1 MPLTWVA
8 LFLSTGIWITSVIR
22 VPVLFSSALAAL
34 FLVVSAA
41 VIKKKFASLLSL
53 SAAFLFIGCILLG
66 VNRSLPDG
74 HIKYFTPSGPE
85 EVCLEGTVTDEPSEA
100 VTFYGEPRINFTLE
114 VRGLQKGEMKA
125 RVSGKVRASIFGRP
139 KNKVSYGDTVALRGK
154 LSKPSAPGNPGEFDY
169 AKYLER
175 NRIFSSVSANAKDVA
190 LLKQDPGITGTGRGN
205 PVVSFAYKVRGRV
218 REVIAAGIP
227 GDAADFLIAVL
238 LGLRQDVS
246 AGLNDDFMKTGTV
259 HLLAISGLNV
269 GLIASLMLVI
279 FGILRIPKKA
289 GICAA
294 VVLLIFYA
302 VLTNGT
308 PSVIR
313 ATVMSIAVLCG
324 LLIGRDASLWNSLG
338 LAAIVILG
346 YDPEALFDIGFQLS
360 FLSVASLLY
369 FVPLIQGF
377 APKIG
382 LTLRKRNYLL
392 EGCAVSLAAWAGVAP
407 LILVYFNIVTPI
419 AVAANLIAVPLS
431 FAITAAGIPFIIFGF
446 IFPPLGKIFAA
457 STWILCEALFKS
469 NNILAKAPLGHFYL
483 PAPPIYVLIA
493 YYLFL
498 LAFTERARLKISGA
512 KIAAAALAFANIII
526 WTSAL
531 APRDGKMRVTFLDVG
546 HGDSVFLE
554 FPRGGNMLIDGGSGG
569 GEDWDAGRNIVLP
582 FLRSKGVQVIDAVV
596 LTHPD
601 ADHSGGLVS
610 VLAGVDVRNVFE
622 GGAGSGTGIYKSFE
636 EIVRGR
642 HIARHILKRG
652 DSISGIEGVDLLCL
666 NPRAGR
672 AGDTAISVN
681 DRSVAI
687 AIRFGGC
694 GFLFCGDTGEG
705 PIAEVA
711 SGYPGAI
718 KSDLLMLP
726 HHGEKLSA
734 ASEAFIASAGPE
746 YAVISEGRARREVAA
761 SAKMQQLLSA
771 KGIKVYRTNAD
782 GAVFAVTDGK
792 GLIVSNFRRMR

>member
-1 MPLTWVA
+1 MPLTWIA
-8 LFLSTGIWITSVIR
+8 LFLSAGIWITSVIR
-22 VPVLFSSALAAL
+22 VPVLFSSVLAAL
-34 FLVVSAA
+34 FLAVSAA
-41 VIKKKFASLLSL
+41 VIKKKLASFLSL
-53 SAAFLFIGCILLG
+53 SAAFFFIGCILIG
-66 VNRSLPDG
+66 VNRLLPDG
-74 HIKYFTPSGPE
+74 HIRYFTPSGPE

-100 VTFYGEPRINFTLE
+100 VTFYGEPKINFTLE
-114 VRGLQKGEMKA
+114 ARELQKGEIKA
-125 RVSGKVRASIFGRP
+125 RVSGKVKTSVFGRT
-139 KNKVSYGDTVALRGK
+139 KDKVSYGDTVALRGK

-175 NRIFSSVSANAKDVA
+175 NRIFSSFSADAKDLA
-190 LLKQDPGITGTGRGN
+190 PLRRDLDITGTGKGN
-205 PVVSFAYKVRGRV
+205 PVVSFAYKVRGRI
-218 REVIAAGIP
+218 REMIASGIR
-227 GDAADFLIAVL
+227 GDAADFLIAIL

-269 GLIASLMLVI
+269 GLIAGLMLVI
-279 FGILRIPKKA
+279 FGILRVPKKA

-346 YDPEALFDIGFQLS
+346 CDPGALFDIGFQLS

-369 FVPLIQGF
+369 FVPLMRGLV
-377 APKIG
+377 PKSK
-382 LTLRKRNYLL
+382 KRNYLL
-392 EGCAVSLAAWAGVAP
+392 EGCIVSLAAWAGVAP

-446 IFPPLGKIFAA
+446 IFPPLGKVFAA

-469 NNILAKAPLGHFYL
+469 NNILAKVPLGHFYL
-483 PAPPIYVLIA
+483 PAPPLYVLVA

-498 LAFTERARLKISGA
+498 LAFTERARLKIRGA

-526 WTSAL
+526 WTGAL

-569 GEDWDAGRNIVLP
+569 GEDWDAGRNVVLP

-610 VLAGVDVRNVFE
+610 ILKGIDVRNVFE
-622 GGAGSGTGIYKSFE
+622 SGAGSGTGIYKSFE

-642 HIARHILKRG
+642 HITRHILKRG
-652 DSISGIEGVDLLCL
+652 DSISGIKNVDLLCL
-666 NPRAGR
+666 NPYPGR
-672 AGDTAISVN
+672 AADASIPIN
-681 DRSVAI
+681 DRSI
-687 AIRFGGC
+687 ALGIKFGDRR
-694 GFLFCGDTGEG
+694 FLFCGDIGSG
-705 PIAEVA
+705 LISEVFL
-711 SGYPGAI
+711 GYPDAARSG
-718 KSDLLMLP
+718 LLMLP
-726 HHGEKLSA
+726 HHGQKLSEEA
-734 ASEAFIASAGPE
+734 EASIETARPE
-746 YAVISEGRARREVAA
+746 FAVISQGRAQREEAA
-761 SAKMQQLLSA
+761 SVKMQDLLRA
-771 KGIKVYRTNAD
+771 KSIRTYRTNAD
-782 GAVFAVTDGK
+782 GAIFAVTDGR
-792 GLIVSNFRRMR
+792 GLIVSNFKIMR